1 MTNQPSILRVVVAAL
16 IALMGSLVIWFV
28 VPYNNFLLKNSYVSD
43 SFLPEIV
50 VGLLILLI
58 LVVNPLLRLAGPRWT
73 LDRRQVALICGL
85 MLFAAILPSNGLMR
99 MFPRFVAELNQ
110 GYNSGSSVSKIA
122 ASAEFR
128 QQLFP
133 DPLPVATPGGG
144 VQVHETPVS
153 DQFIDEL
160 DPGASIPW
168 DAWLVPMAS
177 WGMLILAMWT
187 MMIGLG
193 GVVYP
198 QWRDNERLPFPLLNV
213 YHALIGDP
221 DDKSGHV
228 LPAMLRSRMFWI
240 ACAVVFIIHAFR
252 GLYIFT
258 GGAFPSFP
266 LSWQLAEY
274 FSDGVM
280 RNAPATF
287 TTQGIFFAVVGVAF
301 FMPSRYSVSIW
312 AWVCGYAFYLM
323 LGRTYIPSFN
333 EGQSEAQSFGV
344 LVAITIW
351 ILWLGRAHWAKV
363 GRAMLGRGTR
373 DDAARRDAV
382 AGWMFAAGCAAI
394 VLWLYWAGCS
404 LWWSVLAMVGCAVV
418 SLLMARLIAETGIPV
433 FWLGKIS
440 VSGLTGFL
448 PLAWLSPAILM
459 FSGIFS
465 ALLTR
470 TTAVSAAVISTLA
483 LGLDEKASPSY
494 HKRLM
499 LGGLVVLVIGF
510 VVCGAVHLNMG
521 YRNSEL
527 STQAKVGAD
536 VLNEWARVG
545 SSEKPYTLLTAERGH
560 QAAGFGIG
568 AGLLWACARF
578 PDWPIHPVGILFCRF
593 SLGNLLWFSVFLGW
607 LMKTAITRLF
617 GGGAYRTAR
626 PLFLGLIIGEL
637 LAIMVWAIVPLV
649 IIWATGADPAAVP
662 RYTLMQYP

>member
-1 MTNQPSILRVVVAAL
+1 MTNQLSSVRAVVACL
-16 IALMGSLVIWFV
+16 IALLGSAFVWIV

-43 SFLPEIV
+43 SFIPEIV
-50 VGLLILLI
+50 VGFLILLI
-58 LVVNPLLRLAGPRWT
+58 LAVNPLLRLAGPRWT

-85 MLFAAILPSNGLMR
+85 MLFAAIIPSNGLMR
-99 MFPRFVAELNQ
+99 MFPRFVAEMNQ
-110 GYNSGSSVSKIA
+110 DCNSGSSVSKIA
-122 ASAEFR
+122 ANAEFR

-144 VQVHETPVS
+144 VQVHDTPVS

-221 DDKSGHV
+221 DDKSGRV

-240 ACAVVFIIHAFR
+240 ACGVVFIIHAFR
-252 GLYIFT
+252 GLSVFT

-266 LSWQLAEY
+266 LSWNLSEY
-274 FSDGVM
+274 FNDGLL
-280 RNAPATF
+280 RYFGAPF
-287 TTQGIFFAVVGVAF
+287 TSQAIFFAVVGVAY

-312 AWVCGYAFYLM
+312 AWVTGYALYTS
-323 LGRTYIPSFN
+323 LGTIYIPSFN
-333 EGQSEAQSFGV
+333 DGQVEPQAFGV
-344 LVAITIW
+344 LVAITLW

-363 GRAMLGRGTR
+363 GRAMLGRGAR
-373 DDAARRDAV
+373 DDVARRDAV
-382 AGWMFAAGCAAI
+382 AGWLFATGCAGI

-418 SLLMARLIAETGIPV
+418 SLLMARLIAETGVPV
-433 FWLGKIS
+433 FWLGRMS
-440 VSGLTGFL
+440 VSGLTGLF
-448 PLAWLSPAILM
+448 PLAWLSPTILM
-459 FSGIFS
+459 FSAVFS

-483 LGLDEKASPSY
+483 LGVDEKASPSY
-494 HKRLM
+494 HRRLM
-499 LGGLVVLVIGF
+499 LGGLVVLAIGF

-527 STQAKVGAD
+527 STQGKMNVNI
-536 VLNEWARVG
+536 LNEWARVD
-545 SSEKPYTLLTAERGH
+545 SEKQPTLLSAERGH
-560 QAAGFGIG
+560 QAAGFAIG
-568 AGLLWACARF
+568 TGLLWACARF

-593 SLGNLLWFSVFLGW
+593 SIGFFLWFSVFLGW
-607 LMKTAITRLF
+607 LLKTAITRLF

-649 IIWATGADPAAVP
+649 IIWATGADPASVP
-662 RYTLMQYP
+662 RYTLIIYP